1 MEKGYLALVL
11 HAHLPYIRH
20 PEHERFLEEDWLY
33 EAITETYIPLLRV
46 FEKLAEDGVKYR
58 ITVSLTPTL
67 AAMFSDPLLQDRYL
81 RHIERLI
88 ELAEKEVARTSWLP
102 EFHELARMYLEM
114 FTYSRWYFLE
124 KCQKNLIHPF
134 RKLQEEGFLEII
146 TCGATHGYL
155 PLMLHREGVR
165 AQVHYATEYHTRLFG
180 RPPQGIW
187 LPECGYNP
195 GDDEILRDY
204 RSEEHTSELQSRP
217 HLVCR
222 LLLEKKKKKKKNKH
236 T

>member
-1 MEKGYLALVL
+1 
-11 HAHLPYIRH
+11 
-20 PEHERFLEEDWLY
+20 
-33 EAITETYIPLLRV
+33 
-46 FEKLAEDGVKYR
+46 
-58 ITVSLTPTL
+58 
-67 AAMFSDPLLQDRYL
+67 MFSDPLLQDRYL

-88 ELAEKEVARTSWLP
+88 ELAEKEVARTCWLP

-114 FTYSRWYFLE
+114 FTPYSRWYFLE
-124 KCQKNLIHPF
+124 KRWEKPDHSFPETARGRLS
-134 RKLQEEGFLEII
+134 EII

-155 PLMLHREGVR
+155 PLMASPGRVR

-195 GDDEILRDY
+195 GDDEDPPRLWAVWFFFTDAQRRPVHASAPGQYGQCFCPGFISSLRVAPSCWGPGIVKTGLE
-204 RSEEHTSELQSRP
+204 RPGEVVSGGAPLHGRFTGTSGL
-217 HLVCR
+217 
-222 LLLEKKKKKKKNKH
+222 